1 MKSKVVVIGLDGAT
15 LTLLEPWMEQGK
27 LPNMAK
33 LAREGSCGYLESTP
47 EKLSPAAWTS
57 FSTGVNPGRHG
68 IFHFFTVD
76 AGTLKVRI
84 NNATQRRVEPFW
96 NLAGRAGKRV
106 CVINVPVTYPADKI
120 NGCMISGW
128 DAPSIQ
134 SKGFTCP
141 PELIDE
147 ITNQFHDYPLAP
159 SIKKFSST
167 QPDLAIEDLHRVLDL
182 RIALSKYMLGK
193 EDWDIFITVLTETD
207 QAQHFFWH
215 LTDKTHPLYSD
226 DMIKKY
232 GDAILG
238 IYEKCDR
245 FIGELMKD
253 LGDDATVFIVSD
265 HGAGTNCLGNQYLPV
280 LLERTGFLRKK
291 RNSARLT
298 KTLITL
304 KRKFIF
310 KLFLL
315 IGYDLKKKL
324 KDILAKKFDV
334 GLQSII
340 ASYDWA
346 NTSAYPAGANL
357 RINVKSREA
366 YGIVSKGE
374 EYDNIV
380 NTLISTLK
388 GCVDLKTGRPII
400 KDIVKKKDA
409 YCGAYMDD
417 APDLILKWA
426 DDFVISGIS
435 CRMENG
441 SQLKIP
447 GLVLDTDDAEW
458 TGDHADYGIFMAK
471 GPHIKSGYN
480 IHNPSIMDIAPSILY
495 LMGIP
500 VPEDWDGKVLTG
512 IFKEEFLNENW
523 LQTADTIEAD
533 KVTEKAYSD
542 KEEDEIKNRLR
553 DLGYLE

>member
-1 MKSKVVVIGLDGAT
+1 MDGTGQTAAY
-15 LTLLEPWMEQGK
+15 GK
-27 LPNMAK
+27 DG
-33 LAREGSCGYLESTP
+33 REGSSGHLESTP
-47 EKLSPAAWTS
+47 EKFSAAAWTS

-68 IFHFFTVD
+68 IFHFFVVD

-84 NNATQRRVEPFW
+84 NNATHRKVEPFW

-106 CVINVPVTYPADKI
+106 CVINVPTTYPADKV

-147 ITNQFHDYPLAP
+147 VIKQFHDYPLVP

-182 RIALSKYMLGK
+182 RIALSKYLFGK
-193 EDWDIFITVLTETD
+193 EDWDLFITVLTETD
-207 QAQHFFWH
+207 QVQHFFWH
-215 LTDKTHPLYSD
+215 LTDKTHPLYSND
-226 DMIKKY
+226 LVNKY

-238 IYEKCDR
+238 IYKKCDR
-245 FIGELMKD
+245 FIGEMMKD
-253 LGDDATVFIVSD
+253 LGDDATIIIVSD
-265 HGAGTNCLGNQYLPV
+265 HGAGTNCLGNHYLSV

-291 RNSARLT
+291 SNSSGLNEAL
-298 KTLITL
+298 LAL

-310 KLFLL
+310 KLSVL
-315 IGYDLKKKL
+315 IGYDLKQKL
-324 KDILAKKFDV
+324 KGALGKKQDESGIKPV
-334 GLQSII
+334 LDM

-346 NTSAYPAGANL
+346 YTRAYPAGVNL
-357 RINVKSREA
+357 RINVKGREA
-366 YGIVSKGE
+366 FGVVPEGE
-374 EYDNIV
+374 EYDKVV

-388 GCVDLKTGRPII
+388 GCVDLETGRPVI
-400 KDIVKKKDA
+400 KDIVRREDA
-409 YCGAYMDD
+409 YNGAYMDD

-441 SQLKIP
+441 SHLKIP
-447 GLVLDTDDAEW
+447 RLVLDTYDAEW
-458 TGDHADYGIFMAK
+458 TGEHADYGIFLAK
-471 GPHIKSGYN
+471 GPHIKGGHN
-480 IHNPSIMDIAPSILY
+480 VHNPSITDIAPSILY

-500 VPEDWDGKVLTG
+500 VPDERDGKVLTG
-512 IFKEEFLNENW
+512 IFKEEFLKENR
-523 LQTADTIEAD
+523 LQTADASEATHAY
-533 KVTEKAYSD
+533 KATEEAYSD
-542 KEEDEIKNRLR
+542 EEEEEIKKRLR